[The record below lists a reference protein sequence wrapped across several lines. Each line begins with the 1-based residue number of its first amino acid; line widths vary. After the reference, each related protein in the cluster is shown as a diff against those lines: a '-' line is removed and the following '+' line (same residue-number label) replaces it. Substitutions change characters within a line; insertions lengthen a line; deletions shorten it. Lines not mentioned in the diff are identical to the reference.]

1 MHILDLMDTLH
12 TALRYRVWAASRDYA
27 TVDAIPD
34 FSVYTLWV
42 MLGKPRNIQLLGAGY
57 YIVEC
62 TGQGLTLWEWDEG
75 NTEEAQNQLRRV
87 YKTLEDTV

>member
-27 TVDAIPD
+27 TVDDIPD
-34 FSVYTLWV
+34 FSAYTLWV
-42 MLGKPRNIQLLGAGY
+42 VLGKPRNIQLLGIGY

-62 TGQGLTLWEWDEG
+62 TGQELTLKVWDEG

-87 YKTLEDTV
+87 YKTLEDV